1 MNKKFIRVLGLG
13 VGLFLA
19 GSLSVNAQKVSFN
32 GERLSL
38 KQAFEKIESVSKYKI
53 AYNTSQLDVNKQV
66 VLNQKNQDVLQILS
80 DLLKETNCVYQ
91 VNDNY
96 IVITLKDDEKVKK
109 IKGTIKD
116 SAGEPIIGANVIL
129 KGDATVGSIT
139 DIDGNFDLSVPSNA
153 TLQVSYIGYNTQD
166 VPVGNKSFLNITL
179 KEDTETLD
187 EVVVVGYGSQKKVN
201 VIGSIAS
208 VDSKALES
216 RAVPD
221 VSNMLTG
228 QMSGV
233 TITQESGNPG
243 QDAGTIRIRGVGSF
257 GATPSPLVLVDGLPG
272 SLSDLTPADIDNI
285 SVLKDASSAAIY
297 GSRAANGVVLIT
309 TKSGAEG
316 KAKVQLSANLSISN
330 PVKRIDVLDAC
341 DYALYRNER
350 ITNGLLYDGYSEAD
364 SQLEYPLVGYW
375 APVKAPDPITG
386 EMVVVGQEYK
396 PSPWDYRKGFV
407 EKEGGPVRYG
417 TNWQD
422 EIFQT
427 AISQDYNV
435 TVSGGDKKGNYM
447 YSGGYTDQQG
457 VIVNSYYRRYTA
469 RANNSR
475 KINDFLELG
484 TNISFATSDNRL
496 ARTNSETYGVIPAA
510 ISFNPTRPVFDPNKD
525 SGFSEDFSTGL
536 ANPYLTVHTEKNI
549 QETLNVFISSFGELK
564 FTDWL
569 KFRQNFGYG
578 YSYYER
584 NTYNNRWTGAGIAPT
599 NGYATKSDDAYESI
613 STESLLTF
621 NKKFGVHG
629 INAVLGMT
637 YENSMWHSKWMAA
650 SNFPNDMTE
659 DNVIEAGTKD
669 RRMESSRGKS
679 QLMSYLFRA
688 NYNLLDRYLFTFSMR
703 RDGSSKL
710 SELNRWNN
718 FYSGA
723 VAWRLSDE
731 SFVKQLNFFD
741 DLKLRVS
748 AGQTGGQGVSAY
760 ATRSRFVV
768 SNYGMGGSLQ
778 SGMAESRWGGPAAA
792 LLKWETT
799 NQFDIGLD
807 IAFLNNRVNL
817 TVDAYYKKTK
827 DLLLDKLI
835 PMSSGFS
842 RIQANY
848 GNVTNKGLEI
858 SGHFIPVKARN
869 FLWSIDANISFN
881 RNKVGG
887 LDADQYSDVA
897 WGIENMFLVRNGEP
911 IGTLYG
917 YVEDGFYDNE
927 AEVRAD
933 PLYRNETDSKVKSM
947 VGEVKYKNL
956 DDDPVID
963 NRDRQIIGNTN
974 PDYQYGITN
983 TLEWKNWTFSFFLQG
998 TQGNDVLNVNL
1009 KKFDMASVDNMPYF
1023 IYNNR
1028 WTAENRANAKW
1039 PRANRTS
1046 TRSMRASD
1054 RYIEDGSYL
1063 RCKNVSLSY
1072 RFRHP
1077 MKFVESINLVASV
1090 SNLFTISGYSWMDP
1104 DVNSFGSDPKRRG
1117 VDMASYPSARTF
1129 NFGVQIGF

>member
-1 MNKKFIRVLGLG
+1 MKRLHTSMKCIVGILLVVLMVVPNGLKAETTEVFQASKVTGVVLDELGEPVIGVTVRVKNDKRNGTIT
-13 VGLFLA
+13 
-19 GSLSVNAQKVSFN
+19 NADGRYV
-32 GERLSL
+32 
-38 KQAFEKIESVSKYKI
+38 ISVSK
-53 AYNTSQLDVNKQV
+53 
-66 VLNQKNQDVLQILS
+66 
-80 DLLKETNCVYQ
+80 
-91 VNDNY
+91 
-96 IVITLKDDEKVKK
+96 
-109 IKGTIKD
+109 
-116 SAGEPIIGANVIL
+116 
-129 KGDATVGSIT
+129 
-139 DIDGNFDLSVPSNA
+139 NA
-153 TLQVSYIGYNTQD
+153 TLIFSYIGYRTQEVAVKGRNT
-166 VPVGNKSFLNITL
+166 VNVTL
-179 KEDTETLD
+179 SEDSQMLEET
-187 EVVVVGYGSQKKVN
+187 VVIGYGSVKKRDLTGAVSSLKSEDLLKTNPVSINQGLQGKMAGVN
-201 VIGSIAS
+201 VSQSDGA
-208 VDSKALES
+208 
-216 RAVPD
+216 
-221 VSNMLTG
+221 
-228 QMSGV
+228 
-233 TITQESGNPG
+233 PG
-243 QDAGTIRIRGVGSF
+243 AGINIQIRGANSF
-257 GATPSPLVLVDGLPG
+257 TTSTEPLYVVDGMPYSMG
-272 SLSDLTPADIDNI
+272 EGRSTDFGMKQSNNPLSTISPQDILSI
-285 SVLKDASSAAIY
+285 EVLKDASATAIY

-309 TKSGAEG
+309 TKSGSEG
-316 KAKVQLSANLSISN
+316 KTKVQLSANLSISN

-364 SQLEYPLVGYW
+364 SSLEYPLQGYW
-375 APVKAPDPITG
+375 SEIKEPDPITG
-386 EMVVVGQEYK
+386 EMVVVGKEYK
-396 PSPWDYRKGFV
+396 PSPWDYRNGFDYKGKMF
-407 EKEGGPVRYG
+407 YG

-422 EIFQT
+422 QIFQT

-435 TVSGGDKKGNYM
+435 TVSGGDKKGSYM

-469 RANNSR
+469 RANNNR

-484 TNISFATSDNRL
+484 TNISFATADNRF

-510 ISFNPTRPVFDPNKD
+510 ISFNPTRPVFDPDKD

-569 KFRQNFGYG
+569 RYRQKFGYG

-584 NTYNNRWTGAGIAPT
+584 NTYNNRWTGSGISPT

-613 STESLLTF
+613 TTESLLTF
-621 NKKFGVHG
+621 DKKIG
-629 INAVLGMT
+629 IHAVNAMFGMT
-637 YENSMWHSKWMAA
+637 YEKYMWHSKWMAA
-650 SNFPNDMTE
+650 SNFPNDMNE
-659 DNVIEAGTKD
+659 DNVIQAGIKD
-669 RRMESSRGKS
+669 RRIESSRGKS

-710 SELNRWNN
+710 SESHRWDN

-723 VAWRLSDE
+723 IAWRLSDE
-731 SFVKQLNFFD
+731 AFLKRLNFFD
-741 DLKLRVS
+741 NLKLRVS

-760 ATRSRFVV
+760 ATRSRFVT
-768 SNYGMGGSLQ
+768 SDYGMGGSLQ
-778 SGMAESRWGGPAAA
+778 SGMAEDRWGGPAAT

-799 NQFDIGLD
+799 NQFDVGLD
-807 IAFLNNRVNL
+807 IAFLNSRVNL

-858 SGHFIPVKARN
+858 SGHFIPVKVRN

-887 LDADQYSDVA
+887 LDSDQYSDVA

-933 PLYRNETDSKVKSM
+933 PYYRNETDSKVKSM
-947 VGEVKYKNL
+947 VGEVKYKNF
-956 DDDPVID
+956 DEDPVID
-963 NRDRQIIGNTN
+963 NRDRQIIGDTN
-974 PDYQYGITN
+974 PDFQYGITN

-998 TQGNDVLNVNL
+998 TQGNDILNVNL

-1039 PRANRTS
+1039 PRASRTS
-1046 TRSMRASD
+1046 TRAMKASD

-1063 RCKNVSLSY
+1063 RCKLLQ
-1072 RFRHP
+1072 
-1077 MKFVESINLVASV
+1077 I
-1090 SNLFTISGYSWMDP
+1090 GYTLMDP

-1129 NFGVQIGF
+1129 NFGIQIGF